1 MARNRQ
7 RWEKIFSF
15 TGLIDDEWLYRR
27 SGFNAAAPKENP
39 VPTERKQIR
48 LILDAGTE
56 RQVIDLARREGRSVS
71 AMANRLVTQQL
82 AARRSAAA
90 ENDELLR
97 IGHAVKLENTLV
109 KVLRGE
115 APEAAHD

>member
-1 MARNRQ
+1 L
-7 RWEKIFSF
+7 S
-15 TGLIDDEWLYRR
+15 TGIT
-27 SGFNAAAPKENP
+27 KENP

-48 LILDAGTE
+48 LILDVSTE
-56 RQVIDLARREGRSVS
+56 RQVIDAARKEGRSVS
-71 AMANRLVTQQL
+71 AMVNRLVNESL
-82 AARRSAAA
+82 SARRSAAA

-115 APEAAHD
+115 RPSPQRHDRQVKAVGFVERY